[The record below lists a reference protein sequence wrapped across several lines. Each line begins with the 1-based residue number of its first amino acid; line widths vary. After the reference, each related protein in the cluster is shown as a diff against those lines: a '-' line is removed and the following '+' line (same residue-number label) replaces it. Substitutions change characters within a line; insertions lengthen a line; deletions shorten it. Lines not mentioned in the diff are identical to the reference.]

1 MVSRVNLFYN
11 ICVWATSVVSCAVCV
26 WYVCVCVCVLYLD
39 LQLTHISFISW
50 LLIRKTAD
58 LRLLHKLLSIE
69 RVLNAQTH
77 AQHSLKKQREREKK
91 RIR

>member
-1 MVSRVNLFYN
+1 MF
-11 ICVWATSVVSCAVCV
+11 VCV
-26 WYVCVCVCVLYLD
+26 FVCVLYLD

-77 AQHSLKKQREREKK
+77 AQHSLKKQRERNG
-91 RIR
+91 